1 MQVKVRQQV
10 QTAVQISSDGDVVR
24 ARARGVLGTL
34 ASVVRLEGPSKLYC
48 GLVPGL
54 QRQMVST
61 VQHSTVQYST
71 VLVVTG
77 VLCSAYRAVRAGEE
91 HLHGAAG
98 GGAGAGLG
106 HARSQVTGDTAG
118 EAAG

>member
-1 MQVKVRQQV
+1 MPHVQVKVRQQV

-71 VLVVTG
+71 VQCWL
-77 VLCSAYRAVRAGEE
+77 
-91 HLHGAAG
+91 
-98 GGAGAGLG
+98 
-106 HARSQVTGDTAG
+106 
-118 EAAG
+118 

>member
-61 VQHSTVQYST
+61 VQHSTVQYS
-71 VLVVTG
+71 VGCNRCSL
-77 VLCSAYRAVRAGEE
+77 LCVSGCTS
-91 HLHGAAG
+91 G
-98 GGAGAGLG
+98 
-106 HARSQVTGDTAG
+106 
-118 EAAG
+118 

>member
-1 MQVKVRQQV
+1 MPLVQVKVRQQV

-71 VLVVTG
+71 VQCWL
-77 VLCSAYRAVRAGEE
+77 
-91 HLHGAAG
+91 
-98 GGAGAGLG
+98 
-106 HARSQVTGDTAG
+106 
-118 EAAG
+118 

>member
-1 MQVKVRQQV
+1 M

-71 VLVVTG
+71 VQYSVGCNRCSL
-77 VLCSAYRAVRAGEE
+77 LCVSGCTS
-91 HLHGAAG
+91 G
-98 GGAGAGLG
+98 
-106 HARSQVTGDTAG
+106 
-118 EAAG
+118 

>member
-1 MQVKVRQQV
+1 MKVRQQV

-34 ASVVRLEGPSKLYC
+34 ASVVRLEGPSRLYC

-61 VQHSTVQYST
+61 VQYSTVQCW
-71 VLVVTG
+71 L
-77 VLCSAYRAVRAGEE
+77 
-91 HLHGAAG
+91 
-98 GGAGAGLG
+98 
-106 HARSQVTGDTAG
+106 
-118 EAAG
+118 

>member
-1 MQVKVRQQV
+1 M

-71 VLVVTG
+71 VQYSTVQYSVGCNRCSL
-77 VLCSAYRAVRAGEE
+77 LCVSGCTSV
-91 HLHGAAG
+91 
-98 GGAGAGLG
+98 
-106 HARSQVTGDTAG
+106 
-118 EAAG
+118 

>member
-1 MQVKVRQQV
+1 MRQQV

-61 VQHSTVQYST
+61 AQYSTVQYST

>member
-1 MQVKVRQQV
+1 MRQQV

-71 VLVVTG
+71 VLAVTG